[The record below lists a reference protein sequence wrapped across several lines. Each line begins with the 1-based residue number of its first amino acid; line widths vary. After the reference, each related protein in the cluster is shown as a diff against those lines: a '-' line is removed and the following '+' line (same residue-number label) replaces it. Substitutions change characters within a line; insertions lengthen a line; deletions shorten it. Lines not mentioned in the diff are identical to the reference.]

1 MNPEI
6 EVLRQLKKAGTSIV
20 CSLPCD
26 RVKTLHNLVGSEF
39 FHVPLTR
46 EEEGV
51 GISAGAALAGENPA
65 MLIQSSGLGNMINA
79 LSSLTQFYRLPLF
92 LLISWRG
99 VYKEGIDA
107 QRPMGALVPKLLD
120 VMGIE
125 YVEIH
130 ELQDIEKIGEYALKA
145 FNEGKV
151 TAALLSPKIWE
162 DSKLDLPQL
171 NLGERLVSQRSFK
184 AIARTAKYTRFEIL
198 DGIKD
203 SLKGKVVVA
212 NIGVPCKELYEILD
226 QPSNFYMLG
235 SLGMA
240 TPIGLGIALASQ
252 KEVVVIDGD
261 GSILMNSGSLTTA
274 ALTGPNNLTIIAI
287 DNGVHGSTG
296 NQPTAAR
303 KTANLKMIARGMGI
317 ENTQATAKPIEA
329 VKVVQNGKGPRFIH
343 IIAKPGNAKVPNL
356 PLTAQEIKER
366 VMGFLEE

>member
-1 MNPEI
+1 MNPEE
-6 EVLRQLKKAGTSIV
+6 EVVRQLKKAKTSIV
-20 CSLPCD
+20 FSLPCD
-26 RVKTLHNLVGSEF
+26 RVKTLHNLLAHEF

-51 GISAGAALAGENPA
+51 GISVGAALAGENSA

-79 LSSLTQFYRLPLF
+79 LSSLTQFYKLPLF
-92 LLISWRG
+92 LMISWRG
-99 VYKEGIDA
+99 VYKEGIEA
-107 QRPMGALVPKLLD
+107 QKPMGALVPKLLD
-120 VMGIE
+120 AMRIE

-130 ELQDIEKIGEYALKA
+130 ELEDLEKIGEYALKA
-145 FNEGKV
+145 FDDGRV

-162 DSKLDLPQL
+162 KSKLEAPQWDMGERVAPQL
-171 NLGERLVSQRSFK
+171 SFE
-184 AIARTAKYTRFEIL
+184 ARVEAAKYTRFEIIR
-198 DGIKD
+198 GVKD

-212 NIGVPCKELYEILD
+212 NIGVPCKELYHVFH

-261 GSILMNSGSLTTA
+261 GSILMNPGSLATA
-274 ALTGPNNLTIIAI
+274 AQLNPRNLTILAI

-303 KTANLKMIARGMGI
+303 EGAHLGVIARGMGI
-317 ENTQATAKPIEA
+317 ENTLSTVEPEDAIEA
-329 VKVVQNGKGPRFIH
+329 MQSGKGPRFIH
-343 IIAKPGNAKVPNL
+343 IIAKPGNAKVANI
-356 PLTAQEIKER
+356 PLTAQEIKDG
-366 VMGFLEE
+366 VMEFLKR

>member
-1 MNPEI
+1 MNPEE

-26 RVKTLHNLVGSEF
+26 RVKTLYNILGREF

-51 GISAGAALAGENPA
+51 SISAGVVLAGGNPA
-65 MLIQSSGLGNMINA
+65 MLIQSSGIGNMINA
-79 LSSLTQFYRLPLF
+79 LASLTQFYNLPLF
-92 LLISWRG
+92 LMISWRG

-107 QRPMGALVPKLLD
+107 QKPMGAFVPKLLD

-145 FNEGKV
+145 YDEGKV

-162 DSKLDLPQL
+162 KSKAEVPQWA
-171 NLGERLVSQRSFK
+171 LGGRSVSQGNFEER
-184 AIARTAKYTRFEIL
+184 ARAAEYTRFEIIR
-198 DGIKD
+198 GVKD
-203 SLKGKVVVA
+203 ALEGKVVVA
-212 NIGVPCKELYEILD
+212 NIGVPCKELYHTFH

-235 SLGMA
+235 SMGMA
-240 TPIGLGIALASQ
+240 TPIGLGIALVSQ

-261 GSILMNSGSLTTA
+261 GSILMNPGTLATTA
-274 ALTGPNNLTIIAI
+274 QLNPMNLTILAI

-296 NQPTAAR
+296 NQPTAAG
-303 KTANLKMIARGMGI
+303 KTANLGMIARGMGI
-317 ENTQATAKPIEA
+317 ENTLSTTEPEDAIEA
-329 VKVVQNGKGPRFIH
+329 MQSGRGPRFIH
-343 IIAKPGNAKVPNL
+343 IIAKPGNAKVPNI
-356 PLTAQEIKER
+356 PLTAKEIKES
-366 VMGFLEE
+366 VMEFLKE

>member
-1 MNPEI
+1 MNPE
-6 EVLRQLKKAGTSIV
+6 EGVVRQLKKAKTSIV

-26 RVKTLHNLVGSEF
+26 RVKSLHSLIGREF

-51 GISAGAALAGENPA
+51 GISAGAALGGENPA
-65 MLIQSSGLGNMINA
+65 MLIQSSGLGNMVNA
-79 LSSLTQFYRLPLF
+79 LASLTQFYKLGLF

-99 VYKEGIDA
+99 VYKEGIEA
-107 QRPMGALVPKLLD
+107 QKPMGALVPKLLD

-130 ELQDIEKIGEYALKA
+130 EQEDIEKIGEYAMRA
-145 FNEGKV
+145 FAWGKV

-162 DSKLDLPQL
+162 GGESNVSQKD
-171 NLGERLVSQRSFK
+171 LGERLVANVSYDAK
-184 AIARTAKYTRFEIL
+184 ARTAKYTRFEIIR
-198 DGIKD
+198 GVKD

-212 NIGVPCKELYEILD
+212 NIGVPCKELHSILH
-226 QPSNFYMLG
+226 QLSNFYMLG

-240 TPIGLGIALASQ
+240 TSIGLGIAMSSP

-261 GSILMNSGSLTTA
+261 GSILMNPGSLATVA
-274 ALTGPNNLTIIAI
+274 QLNPKNLTVLAI

-303 KTANLKMIARGMGI
+303 KTADLGMIARGMGI
-317 ENTQATAKPIEA
+317 ENTLSTVEPDDAIKAMQSG
-329 VKVVQNGKGPRFIH
+329 QGPKFIH
-343 IIAKPGNAKVPNL
+343 IIAKLGNAKVSNI
-356 PLTAQEIKER
+356 PLTAQEIKES
-366 VMGFLEE
+366 VMGFLRE